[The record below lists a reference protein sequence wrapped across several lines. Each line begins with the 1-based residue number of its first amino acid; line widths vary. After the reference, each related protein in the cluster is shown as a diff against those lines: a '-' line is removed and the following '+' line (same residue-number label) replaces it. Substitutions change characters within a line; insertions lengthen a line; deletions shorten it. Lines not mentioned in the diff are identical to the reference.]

1 VRLKPGKWYG
11 QNFDPGGLDHK
22 SKELLLKITGGDN
35 VTVKRKYQGRPWTG
49 VLPTKMILISNEVPN
64 FNDPILAS
72 RFIKI
77 AFTQS
82 FLGREDKFL
91 KEKLTA
97 ELPGIAN
104 RCLAAYRRLRE
115 RGFFVQPESGLQL
128 ERQVAAKSNDFVAFV
143 QDRCVIEAGAEVRCD
158 QVYTKFK
165 AWCGENGR
173 ENLLRHITTS
183 SHLSRHLRDEVPGL
197 EKLKT
202 YRPRSEDPKRP
213 SFYMDL
219 RLKTKDELASHE

>member
-1 VRLKPGKWYG
+1 
-11 QNFDPGGLDHK
+11 
-22 SKELLLKITGGDN
+22 
-35 VTVKRKYQGRPWTG
+35 
-49 VLPTKMILISNEVPN
+49 MILISNEVPN